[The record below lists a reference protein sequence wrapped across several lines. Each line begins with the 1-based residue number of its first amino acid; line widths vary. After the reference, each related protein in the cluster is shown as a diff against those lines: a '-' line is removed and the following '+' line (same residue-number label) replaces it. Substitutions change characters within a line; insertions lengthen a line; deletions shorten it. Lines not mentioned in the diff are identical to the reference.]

1 MARSRMKTRERP
13 LIERKDGPDP
23 DPNRERD
30 PRKDEREREQE
41 RSDRE
46 AGAGRPVQ
54 LDTGASAPPAGPD
67 WPEPSKDAPAQK

>member
-1 MARSRMKTRERP
+1 MARNRMKTRERP
-13 LIERKDGPDP
+13 LIERKDVP
-23 DPNRERD
+23 DPNREGSD
-30 PRKDEREREQE
+30 PRKGERERDDRE

-54 LDTGASAPPAGPD
+54 LDTGAGAPPVDPD